1 MKTHAPVVPRS
12 YPKSTEGGAPR
23 RGARK
28 RSLSGTSRFV
38 DAYLPALLLQAHD
51 LVASEFHEVAAEHGL
66 APSEWRVLATL
77 ASGEPTSIGHLAQ
90 TVVMKQPTVT
100 RLLDRMESTGHVR
113 RVPHGEDRRVTL
125 VAITP
130 VGQALAARLVAL
142 AREHESRVLEPFGAR
157 GTAGFKQMLLKLIA
171 LRRRGEEPKIEAE
184 PTPPRRG
191 D

>member
-1 MKTHAPVVPRS
+1 MRP
-12 YPKSTEGGAPR
+12 
-23 RGARK
+23 
-28 RSLSGTSRFV
+28 GTSQFV

-51 LVASEFHEVAAEHGL
+51 LVASEFHLVAAEHGL

-113 RVPHGEDRRVTL
+113 RVPHGGDRRVTL

-130 VGQALAARLVAL
+130 GGQALASRLVAL
-142 AREHESRVLEPFGAR
+142 ARAHESRVLEPFGAR
-157 GTAGFKQMLLKLIA
+157 GAAGFKQQLLKLIA
-171 LRRRGEEPKIEAE
+171 LRRRSEEPELEAE
-184 PTPPRRG
+184 RTPPRRA